1 MGPTEAK
8 NTANEKLTHNKEN
21 TGKEAGTASKE
32 KIVLESGKNSSDKD
46 KNGYKERLKEITAV
60 LHKHAITRGV
70 SPEKLRLILT
80 DLGPTFIKLGQVM
93 SMRSDIF
100 PRWKKCCRKLS
111 AVRGRKNFRKSRGS
125 PLAQPPSP
133 RCTAPS

>member
-1 MGPTEAK
+1 MEPTEAK

-60 LHKHAITRGV
+60 LHKRRFPGETASNPYRSWPYVYQVGTGHVHA
-70 SPEKLRLILT
+70 
-80 DLGPTFIKLGQVM
+80 F
-93 SMRSDIF
+93 
-100 PRWKKCCRKLS
+100 
-111 AVRGRKNFRKSRGS
+111 
-125 PLAQPPSP
+125 
-133 RCTAPS
+133 

>member
-1 MGPTEAK
+1 MEPTEAK

-93 SMRSDIF
+93 SMRSDIL
-100 PRWKKCCRKLS
+100 PKRYCDELMKL
-111 AVRGRKNFRKSRGS
+111 VLCYGG
-125 PLAQPPSP
+125 
-133 RCTAPS
+133 